1 MSATVPTAMSG
12 ATPPPQLS
20 LPARIRL
27 LCHLIRIAAL
37 LWVGWILVNV
47 VRVWYVADPA
57 RLLEISL
64 GMDNLNR
71 GLDAGLSEISSA
83 QIAGFFSGALVLWA
97 FDVAIAYCAWR
108 LTAGY
113 LQGRIFTVDAAV
125 WMRRI
130 GITGLLAVLFM
141 VAWRR
146 ARLFILTIHGHLPAA
161 TVLLFGQW
169 VTPPDLMR
177 LVFCLFLIALAHIF
191 KAAAELADDHAGI
204 V

>member
-12 ATPPPQLS
+12 AAPAPQSS
-20 LPARIRL
+20 LPSRIRF

-47 VRVWYVADPA
+47 VRAWTTADPA
-57 RLLEISL
+57 EL
-64 GMDNLNR
+64 MDNLNR
-71 GLDAGLSEISSA
+71 GLNADLSEISTV
-83 QIAGFFSGALVLWA
+83 QIAAFYTGNLVIWA
-97 FDVAIAYCAWR
+97 FDAAIAYCIWR
-108 LTAGY
+108 LTGNY
-113 LQGRIFTVDAAV
+113 LQARIFTVDAAV

-130 GITGLLAVLFM
+130 GVTGLIAVLFM

-146 ARLFILTIHGHLPAA
+146 ASLFILTIHGHVPVA
-161 TVLLFGQW
+161 TLLRSGQW